1 MELRPGLRLESA
13 TCDTQVAVVK
23 APKDAGDIDVRC
35 GGEPMREL
43 GAGGDRLAVTGGGE
57 GTLLGKRYAD
67 EELGIELL
75 CTGRRGRPHRRRPA
89 PPRQGRQGAS
99 LLGLAQVRDSGA

>member
-13 TCDTQVAVVK
+13 TCNTQVAVVK
-23 APKDAGDIDVRC
+23 APKDAGDIDVRF

-43 GAGGDRLAVTGGGE
+43 GAGGDRLPVTGGGE

-75 CTGRRGRPHRRRPA
+75 CTQAGD
-89 PPRQGRQGAS
+89 GALTVGDQP
-99 LLGLAQVRDSGA
+99 LLVKGAKPLPSSD